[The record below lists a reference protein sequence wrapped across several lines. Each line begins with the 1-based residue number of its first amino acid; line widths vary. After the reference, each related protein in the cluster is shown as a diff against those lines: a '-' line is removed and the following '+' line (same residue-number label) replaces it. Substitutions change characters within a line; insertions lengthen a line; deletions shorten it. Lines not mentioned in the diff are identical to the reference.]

1 MPDGALMQILHISA
15 SPKGE
20 RSASGRIAKTFL
32 DAYAARNPD
41 DEIRERNVFH
51 PLPPI
56 FAREAAVRKFAPFFG
71 EEPTAEG
78 EAAWEQVL
86 RVIADFD
93 SADKIVLSC
102 PMWNYSI
109 PWALKLYLDNL
120 MQPRITFGYDPATM
134 EHKGLL
140 RNRPLQLILTRSSTA
155 PGHFVDFQLPYLRF
169 VFDAIG
175 IRDTRVIVADQTTRA
190 GADARATYLASFDAQ
205 ARAAAE
211 CF

>member
-1 MPDGALMQILHISA
+1 MLMQVLHISA

-20 RSASGRIAKTFL
+20 RSASQRIAGTFFR
-32 DAYAARNPD
+32 AYAERNPD
-41 DEIRERNVFH
+41 HTIRERNVFD
-51 PLPPI
+51 PLPPL
-56 FAREAAVRKFAPFFG
+56 FARDAAVRKFAPFFG
-71 EEPTAEG
+71 EEPTEAG
-78 EAAWEQVL
+78 EAAWKDVL
-86 RVIADFD
+86 ALIEDFD
-93 SADKIVLSC
+93 AADKIVLSC

-169 VFDAIG
+169 AFDAIG
-175 IRDTRVIVADQTTRA
+175 IRDTRVIVADQTTRP
-190 GADARATYLASFDAQ
+190 RAEEREAYVASFDAQ
-205 ARAAAE
+205 AREAADR
-211 CF
+211 F

>member
-1 MPDGALMQILHISA
+1 MLMQVLHISA

-20 RSASGRIAKTFL
+20 RSASQRIAGTFL
-32 DAYAARNPD
+32 RAYAERNPD
-41 DEIRERNVFH
+41 HTIRDRNVFD
-51 PLPPI
+51 PLPPL
-56 FAREAAVRKFAPFFG
+56 FARDAVVRKFAPFFG
-71 EEPTAEG
+71 EEPTAAG
-78 EAAWEQVL
+78 EAAWKDVL
-86 RVIADFD
+86 TLIEDFD
-93 SADKIVLSC
+93 AADKIVLSC

-120 MQPRITFGYDPATM
+120 MQPRITFGYDPTTM

-175 IRDTRVIVADQTTRA
+175 IRDTRVIVADQTTRP
-190 GADARATYLASFDAQ
+190 GADEREAYVASFDAQ
-205 ARAAAE
+205 AREAADR
-211 CF
+211 F